1 MNTENVWKSGLQA
14 AKLLS
19 GSRLQIVFLLKKEPM
34 SEKQLAGCMEE
45 DEQGVAAELCVLQA
59 VGLVSAEKEGMAE
72 IVVSAEKEGTAEIVV
87 SAEKEGTATIVVSAD
102 EKPGGLEDLSDTVTS
117 GMFQERAHRTGDVRF
132 HLTELGEELLPLC
145 RELERFGRLYEAAK
159 DLVPELMGGNDILWA
174 ESDGTA
180 AGSTDAGSPQNT
192 EDDFNN
198 LPAKK
203 ASAKDRHGFYQV
215 DNAFVFFN
223 PHCEFEDW
231 YFYGETA
238 GEMTEL
244 YLITDPEYQ
253 LFLAALKNTGSAPKD
268 QAMLKLRFS
277 QKTVDLNWEEETAYQ
292 LAEDTL
298 IGIAVPM

>member
-19 GSRLQIVFLLKKEPM
+19 GNRLQIVFLLKKEPM
-34 SEKQLAGCMEE
+34 SEKQLAGCMDE
-45 DEQGVAAELCVLQA
+45 DEQGVGTELCVLQA
-59 VGLVSAEKEGMAE
+59 AGL
-72 IVVSAEKEGTAEIVV
+72 V

-102 EKPGGLEDLSDTVTS
+102 EKPGGLEDLSDTDVF
-117 GMFQERAHRTGDVRF
+117 GMLQERVHRTGDVRF
-132 HLTELGEELLPLC
+132 YLTELGEELLPLC

-159 DLVPELMGGNDILWA
+159 DLVPELMGGNDIPWA

-198 LPAKK
+198 PPAKK
-203 ASAKDRHGFYQV
+203 ASAKDRHGFYQA

-253 LFLAALKNTGSAPKD
+253 LFLAALKNAGSAPKD
-268 QAMLKLRFS
+268 QAMLKIHFS
-277 QKTVDLNWEEETAYQ
+277 QKTADLNWEEEIAYQ

-298 IGIAVPM
+298 IGIAVPME

>member
-34 SEKQLAGCMEE
+34 SEKQLAGCMDE
-45 DEQGVAAELCVLQA
+45 DEQGVGTELCVLQA
-59 VGLVSAEKEGMAE
+59 AGL
-72 IVVSAEKEGTAEIVV
+72 V

-102 EKPGGLEDLSDTVTS
+102 EKPGGLEDLSDTDVF
-117 GMFQERAHRTGDVRF
+117 GMLQERVHRTGDVRF
-132 HLTELGEELLPLC
+132 YLTELGEELLPLC

-159 DLVPELMGGNDILWA
+159 DLVPELMGGNDIPWA

-198 LPAKK
+198 PPAKK
-203 ASAKDRHGFYQV
+203 ASAKDRHGFYQA

-253 LFLAALKNTGSAPKD
+253 LFLAALKNAGSAPKD
-268 QAMLKLRFS
+268 QAMLKIHFS
-277 QKTVDLNWEEETAYQ
+277 QKTADLNWEEEIAYQ
-292 LAEDTL
+292 LTEDTL
-298 IGIAVPM
+298 IGIAVPME

>member
-34 SEKQLAGCMEE
+34 SEKQLAGCMDE
-45 DEQGVAAELCVLQA
+45 DEQGVGTELCVLQA
-59 VGLVSAEKEGMAE
+59 AGL
-72 IVVSAEKEGTAEIVV
+72 V

-102 EKPGGLEDLSDTVTS
+102 EKPGGLEDLSDTDVF
-117 GMFQERAHRTGDVRF
+117 GMLQERVHRTGDVRF
-132 HLTELGEELLPLC
+132 YLTELGEELLPLC

-159 DLVPELMGGNDILWA
+159 DLVPELMGGNDIPWA

-198 LPAKK
+198 PPAKK
-203 ASAKDRHGFYQV
+203 ASAKDRHGFYQA

-253 LFLAALKNTGSAPKD
+253 LFLAALKNAGSAPKD
-268 QAMLKLRFS
+268 QAMLKIHFS
-277 QKTVDLNWEEETAYQ
+277 QKTADLNWEEEIAYQ

-298 IGIAVPM
+298 IGIAVPME

>member
-34 SEKQLAGCMEE
+34 SEKQLAGCMDE
-45 DEQGVAAELCVLQA
+45 DVQGVGTELCVLQA
-59 VGLVSAEKEGMAE
+59 VGLVSAEKEG
-72 IVVSAEKEGTAEIVV
+72 TA
-87 SAEKEGTATIVVSAD
+87 AIVVSAD
-102 EKPGGLEDLSDTVTS
+102 GKPGGTEDLSDTDVF
-117 GMFQERAHRTGDVRF
+117 GMLQERAHRTDDVRF

-159 DLVPELMGGNDILWA
+159 DLVPELMGGNDIPWA

-203 ASAKDRHGFYQV
+203 ASAKDRHGFYQA

-253 LFLAALKNTGSAPKD
+253 LFLAALKNAGSAPKD
-268 QAMLKLRFS
+268 QAMLKLHFS
-277 QKTVDLNWEEETAYQ
+277 QKTADLNWEEEIAYQ

-298 IGIAVPM
+298 IGIAVPME

>member
-19 GSRLQIVFLLKKEPM
+19 GSRLQIVFLLEKEPM

-72 IVVSAEKEGTAEIVV
+72 IVVSA
-87 SAEKEGTATIVVSAD
+87 D
-102 EKPGGLEDLSDTVTS
+102 EKPGGLEDLSDTDVF
-117 GMFQERAHRTGDVRF
+117 GMLQERVHRTGDVRF
-132 HLTELGEELLPLC
+132 YLTELGEELLPLC

-159 DLVPELMGGNDILWA
+159 DLVPELMGGNDIPWA

-203 ASAKDRHGFYQV
+203 ASAKDRHGFYQA

-253 LFLAALKNTGSAPKD
+253 LFLAALKNAGSAPKD
-268 QAMLKLRFS
+268 QAMLKLHFS
-277 QKTVDLNWEEETAYQ
+277 QKIADLNWEEEIAYQ

-298 IGIAVPM
+298 IGIAVPME

>member
-1 MNTENVWKSGLQA
+1 MD
-14 AKLLS
+14 
-19 GSRLQIVFLLKKEPM
+19 
-34 SEKQLAGCMEE
+34 E

-59 VGLVSAEKEGMAE
+59 VGLVSAEKRGGR
-72 IVVSAEKEGTAEIVV
+72 SLCPRKKGTA
-87 SAEKEGTATIVVSAD
+87 AIVVSAD

-159 DLVPELMGGNDILWA
+159 DLIPELMGGNDIPWA

-203 ASAKDRHGFYQV
+203 ASAKDRHGFYQA
-215 DNAFVFFN
+215 DNAFVFSIRTVN
-223 PHCEFEDW
+223 
-231 YFYGETA
+231 
-238 GEMTEL
+238 
-244 YLITDPEYQ
+244 
-253 LFLAALKNTGSAPKD
+253 LKTGIFMAKP
-268 QAMLKLRFS
+268 QGR
-277 QKTVDLNWEEETAYQ
+277 
-292 LAEDTL
+292 
-298 IGIAVPM
+298 

>member
-34 SEKQLAGCMEE
+34 SEKQLAGCMDE
-45 DEQGVAAELCVLQA
+45 DEQGVGTELCVLQA
-59 VGLVSAEKEGMAE
+59 AGL
-72 IVVSAEKEGTAEIVV
+72 V

-102 EKPGGLEDLSDTVTS
+102 EKPGGLEDLSDTDVF
-117 GMFQERAHRTGDVRF
+117 GMLQERVHRTGDVRF
-132 HLTELGEELLPLC
+132 YLTELGEELLPLC

-159 DLVPELMGGNDILWA
+159 DLVPELMGGNDIPWA

-198 LPAKK
+198 PPAKK
-203 ASAKDRHGFYQV
+203 ASAKDRHGFYQA
-215 DNAFVFFN
+215 DDAFVFFN

-253 LFLAALKNTGSAPKD
+253 LFLAALKNAGSAPKD
-268 QAMLKLRFS
+268 QAMLKIHFS
-277 QKTVDLNWEEETAYQ
+277 QKTADLNWEEEIAYQ

-298 IGIAVPM
+298 IGIAVPME